1 MEDAHS
7 KSFCSEFFRTAD
19 LEQQYDT
26 VSHFGSIF
34 SFNST
39 IQSGVSYSAGYASL
53 PLPSCPSYWTHTSVH
68 YIRRDALFYF
78 TLSAYPGLF
87 HLAGFS
93 LCVGPHLLLL
103 SGSISYAVFYTPA
116 LSLRLIRL
124 IFWGPTRSTS
134 STAPLHFQ
142 ENLRR
147 LGQRSRCVVRFHK
160 ASPEQPTSRTADS
173 IVKYYL

>member
-1 MEDAHS
+1 MFSTANS
-7 KSFCSEFFRTAD
+7 CLLSCS
-19 LEQQYDT
+19 
-26 VSHFGSIF
+26 
-34 SFNST
+34 
-39 IQSGVSYSAGYASL
+39 
-53 PLPSCPSYWTHTSVH
+53 SYWTLTSVH

-124 IFWGPTRSTS
+124 IFGGPARSTS

-147 LGQRSRCVVRFHK
+147 LGHRSRCAVRFNK
-160 ASPEQPTSRTADS
+160 ASPEQPTSRTDRLHRQELPLIFKLRARPPRSD
-173 IVKYYL
+173 